1 MTTFLDD
8 HSKTKTPKS
17 TNEQLGFAC
26 IYLSH
31 AQEINQTIDEVS
43 MKSICSEEFEI
54 FRSED
59 YQPNVFVGCQVQNLQ
74 FSNQTANQLLE
85 TFYCDGEKENST
97 HITFELTNEVDFHR
111 WTLLCLIVRNETVE
125 EIFVSYTLTIDWFGE
140 ITHLFV
146 ERNFIP
152 ELQLA
157 KVPIYKAFPYINLR
171 LPSDFFYPFSCR
183 GLTTWK
189 PDFNLFVLLFV
200 FQLFVK
206 FYS

>member
-1 MTTFLDD
+1 MNSLNLLTNLFLFGQC
-8 HSKTKTPKS
+8 S
-17 TNEQLGFAC
+17 
-26 IYLSH
+26 YLSYG
-31 AQEINQTIDEVS
+31 QDINETSNEAS
-43 MKSICSEEFEI
+43 MKNICSEEFEI

-59 YQPNVFVGCQVQNLQ
+59 YQSNIFVGCQVQNLR

-85 TFYCDGEKENST
+85 SFYCGGENENST
-97 HITFELTNEVDFHR
+97 NVTFESPNDFDLHR

-125 EIFVSYTLTIDWFGE
+125 EIFVSYTLTIDLFGE
-140 ITHLFV
+140 LTHFFV

-157 KVPIYKAFPYINLR
+157 RIPIYKVFPYINLR

-183 GLTTWK
+183 GLTTSQ

-200 FQLFVK
+200 FQFFVRSY
-206 FYS
+206 F